1 LPIFTFSKIIT
12 KSLADYIR
20 EIILNIIKNGCTY
33 MPVGLAGTLEVRFF
47 DLKRI
52 ADSPKQIDDY
62 PFGGGPGMVIKPEPL
77 KRAIEKTGGGY
88 VIYFSP
94 QGERLTQELAH
105 RLLEKKHLVFICGRY
120 KGVDERIVEK
130 YVDLELSIGDYVLS
144 AGEIAGIVVLD
155 VLARLLPGA
164 MADED
169 SLKSDSFESHLLDA
183 PYYTRPREFEGMKVP
198 DVLLSGNHKL
208 IEKWRKKEA
217 LKRTLLK
224 RPDLLENIELSPED
238 KKLLEEIIKEVLAH
252 ERPHNKGN

>member
-1 LPIFTFSKIIT
+1 MSEKWIFDFIAIFPE
-12 KSLADYIR
+12 L
-20 EIILNIIKNGCTY
+20 IK
-33 MPVGLAGTLEVRFF
+33 PFLEVGPLKKVIEAGTLEVRLF
-47 DLKRI
+47 DLKKI

-62 PFGGGPGMVIKPEPL
+62 PYGGGPGMVLKPEPL

-94 QGERLTQELAH
+94 QGVKLTQELAH
-105 RLLEKKHLVFICGRY
+105 KLIEKRHIVFICGRY

-155 VLARLLPGA
+155 VLSRLLPDALG
-164 MADED
+164 DVD
-169 SLKSDSFESHLLDA
+169 SARSDSFESNLLDG

-198 DVLLSGNHKL
+198 EVLLSGNHKL
-208 IEKWRKKEA
+208 IEKWRKREA

-224 RPDLLENIELSPED
+224 RPDLLENIDLSPEE

-252 ERPHNKGN
+252 EGPHNKGN